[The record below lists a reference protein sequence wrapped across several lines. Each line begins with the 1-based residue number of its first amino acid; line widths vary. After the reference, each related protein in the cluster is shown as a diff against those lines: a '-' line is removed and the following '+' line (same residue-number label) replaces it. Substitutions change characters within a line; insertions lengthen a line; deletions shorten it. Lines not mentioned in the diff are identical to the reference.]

1 MNKKVHYQR
10 VAEPT
15 LFITKDKQ
23 RIKQH
28 DGIVYLNDGDEFEL
42 ELFNPTQEKILAKI
56 KLNNYEMSSGIILRP
71 GERVFLERYLD
82 EAKKFIFET
91 YNVDGDDPNA
101 QEAIKENG
109 TVNVSFHQQQTN
121 AKIWINDYYESIK
134 YIPQPMNPGPCDY
147 PNTFPY
153 YTQPVYYSNTS
164 GDSLT
169 VNAPDNITFSNN
181 NYGFA
186 SANYAYHSNQIN
198 EVETGRVEKGSH
210 SDQSF
215 NYDNTE
221 FSAWASWTS
230 SWKIL
235 PISRKAYKREELVV
249 YCTNCGARRKKS
261 SYKYCPNCGSRFS

>member
-15 LFITKDKQ
+15 LFITKGKQ

-28 DGIVYLNDGDEFEL
+28 DDIVYLNDGDEFEL

-56 KLNNYEMSSGIILRP
+56 KLNNYEMGSGIILRP

-101 QEAIKENG
+101 KEAIKANG
-109 TVNVSFHQQQTN
+109 TVEVSFHQQQTN
-121 AKIWINDYYESIK
+121 YKIWINDYYESIR
-134 YIPQPMNPGPCDY
+134 YIPQSPGTVPYAY
-147 PNTFPY
+147 PNTSPY
-153 YTQPVYYSNTS
+153 PGQPFYYSSTS
-164 GDSLT
+164 GGSLT
-169 VNAPDNITFSNN
+169 VNDPGDISFSSNVS
-181 NYGFA
+181 A
-186 SANYAYHSNQIN
+186 SANYAYQSNQIN

-249 YCTNCGARRKKS
+249 YCTNCGSRRKKS